1 MLAEWIPAVNWVSW
15 SDSEVSG
22 SLSFNVDQYLLP
34 DSISMKL
41 NFAPGNILLP
51 GLGKQKFEG
60 ARLEGSW
67 NSKEDRFEIQRLR
80 GSMKNGLRANGSGY
94 LDNPVGSPEGSF
106 FIEVYPLALGSWI
119 SDSAKDVSEG
129 LKISLRGSK
138 GEKRFGKLETRV
150 DLIPSQQKA
159 ALPGLKN
166 VSGKISF
173 ENVSVEFENK
183 SFPDFKG
190 GFKQAH
196 GELKF
201 EMNSK
206 LKIKQMRSQLDLQE
220 GSLLLGE
227 TGLST
232 PLRNLEFSSTWNGS
246 ELSTD
251 DFVLE
256 FDNLSRIEA
265 QAALKWD
272 GTHFQTIELQAKS
285 YEVTVDSLSRVWH
298 PSLASET
305 RQWLVDRLSG
315 GKVEE
320 GSLNLLLEQDPSKQM
335 QLKSLESVLQV
346 KNSNI
351 QFYKNLPPGNEVD
364 AIVKIIP
371 DQVEI
376 KLSRGRVGQLQV
388 THGKLLFAPLRTG
401 SPLSSMYFKS
411 SGPLAEALDLLEHP
425 DLAILKQEMLP
436 FTESSGD
443 VDLDLGMEFPLGTK
457 VD

>member
-1 MLAEWIPAVNWVSW
+1 
-15 SDSEVSG
+15 
-22 SLSFNVDQYLLP
+22 
-34 DSISMKL
+34 
-41 NFAPGNILLP
+41 
-51 GLGKQKFEG
+51 
-60 ARLEGSW
+60 
-67 NSKEDRFEIQRLR
+67 
-80 GSMKNGLRANGSGY
+80 
-94 LDNPVGSPEGSF
+94 
-106 FIEVYPLALGSWI
+106 
-119 SDSAKDVSEG
+119 
-129 LKISLRGSK
+129 RGSK

-150 DLIPSQQKA
+150 DLIPSQQKT

-256 FDNLSRIEA
+256 FDNLSRLRA

-272 GTHFQTIELQAKS
+272 GTHFQAIELQAKS
-285 YEVTVDSLSRVWH
+285 HKVAVDSLSRVWH

-371 DQVEI
+371 GQIEI
-376 KLSRGRVGQLQV
+376 ILSRGRVGQLQLN
-388 THGKLLFAPLRTG
+388 HGKLLFAPLRTG
-401 SPLSSMYFKS
+401 SPRASIYLKG

-425 DLAILKQEMLP
+425 DLEVLKQEMLP

-443 VDLDLGMEFPLGTK
+443 IDLDLGMEFPFGTK
-457 VD
+457 VDGGFRLTAKAKVKEVRLSGMPLDLE

>member
-1 MLAEWIPAVNWVSW
+1 M
-15 SDSEVSG
+15 
-22 SLSFNVDQYLLP
+22 
-34 DSISMKL
+34 
-41 NFAPGNILLP
+41 
-51 GLGKQKFEG
+51 
-60 ARLEGSW
+60 
-67 NSKEDRFEIQRLR
+67 
-80 GSMKNGLRANGSGY
+80 RANGSGY

-150 DLIPSQQKA
+150 DLIPSQQKT

-173 ENVSVEFENK
+173 ENVSVQFENK

-201 EMNSK
+201 EMGPK
-206 LKIKQMRSQLDLQE
+206 LKIKQMRSQLDLRE
-220 GSLLLGE
+220 GSLLLRE
-227 TGLST
+227 SGLST
-232 PLRNLEFSSTWNGS
+232 PLRKLEFSSTWNGS

-256 FDNLSRIEA
+256 FDNLSRLRA

-272 GTHFQTIELQAKS
+272 GTHFQAIELQAKS
-285 YEVTVDSLSRVWH
+285 HKVAVDSLSRVWH

-364 AIVKIIP
+364 AIVKIRP

-376 KLSRGRVGQLQV
+376 KLSRGRVGQLQLN
-388 THGKLLFAPLRTG
+388 HGKLLFAPLR
-401 SPLSSMYFKS
+401 
-411 SGPLAEALDLLEHP
+411 
-425 DLAILKQEMLP
+425 
-436 FTESSGD
+436 
-443 VDLDLGMEFPLGTK
+443 
-457 VD
+457 

>member
-1 MLAEWIPAVNWVSW
+1 
-15 SDSEVSG
+15 
-22 SLSFNVDQYLLP
+22 
-34 DSISMKL
+34 MKL

-183 SFPDFKG
+183 SFPDFTG

-201 EMNSK
+201 EMDSK
-206 LKIKQMRSQLDLQE
+206 LKIKQMRSNLIYEKESLAWGIWIINTSQE
-220 GSLLLGE
+220 
-227 TGLST
+227 T
-232 PLRNLEFSSTWNGS
+232 RIFQHWNGS
-246 ELSTD
+246 ELNTD

-256 FDNLSRIEA
+256 FDNLSRLEA

-285 YEVTVDSLSRVWH
+285 YEVAVDSLSRVWH

-376 KLSRGRVGQLQV
+376 KLSRGRVGQLQL

-401 SPLSSMYFKS
+401 SPLRVF
-411 SGPLAEALDLLEHP
+411 
-425 DLAILKQEMLP
+425 I
-436 FTESSGD
+436 
-443 VDLDLGMEFPLGTK
+443 
-457 VD
+457 